1 MSYIW
6 TFFTGTI
13 CGALIMALVAAG
25 GNDDDDR

>member
-1 MSYIW
+1 MNYIL

-25 GNDDDDR
+25 GDDDDR

>member
-25 GNDDDDR
+25 RDDDDR

>member
-13 CGALIMALVAAG
+13 FGALIMALVAAG
-25 GNDDDDR
+25 GDDDDR